1 MADTPKH
8 VIPRDGSARLGGPRP
23 DPPQRPSKTHEA
35 PPAPKAFAG
44 SYANDQSVVGRF
56 PIDSK
61 TFSEIGGEPSP
72 RQLAQRAR
80 GGAPVESTT
89 PKDLP
94 PAPLG

>member
-8 VIPRDGSARLGGPRP
+8 VIPRDGSAGLGGPRP
-23 DPPQRPSKTHEA
+23 DVPARPSPDHTAETGNSSF
-35 PPAPKAFAG
+35 PAACTEKNYNGTDDARRAFELAHG
-44 SYANDQSVVGRF
+44 
-56 PIDSK
+56 
-61 TFSEIGGEPSP
+61 TPSP

-80 GGAPVESTT
+80 GGAPTASTT